1 MYKLKK
7 IRWVPLGFLI
17 LIFSI
22 IAGIFTGLTATN
34 NIASNADAGM
44 TQQGISLDDKTP
56 PQCAGLGLT
65 DILVVTSSGL
75 FSPFTGTEA
84 NELILG
90 TASRDHIDGGGGDD
104 CILGGGGDDDG
115 FCFFFFCFGGLKG
128 GAGND
133 VILGGPGTDACMGQ
147 DGNDTFYDCETEIQ

>member
-17 LIFSI
+17 LIFLI

-44 TQQGISLDDKTP
+44 TQQGISLDDKI
-56 PQCAGLGLT
+56 PQECNGLGIT

-75 FSPFTGTEA
+75 FSPFTGTGA

-90 TASRDHIDGGGGDD
+90 TANRDYIDGGGGDD
-104 CILGGGGDDDG
+104 CILGGGGDDG
-115 FCFFFFCFGGLKG
+115 FCFFFFCFGIEG

-133 VILGGPGTDACMGQ
+133 VVLGGPGTDVCLGQ
-147 DGNDTFYDCETEIQ
+147 GGSDTFYQCETEVQ